1 MNFSEKLQLLRK
13 SKGYTQGR
21 LAEELN
27 VSRQAVTKWESGLV
41 YPDIETLIQ
50 ISNYM
55 HVTVDYLVRD
65 QEYNIK
71 PIRTTIKELD
81 ELLHF
86 KLKTNKNAYAA
97 FVNEV
102 TLSRFDTH
110 DCRYEEEPY
119 VYYDSYLGDKQF
131 IGQEIILRKGQ
142 AVYAM
147 NYVGRVINDKFD
159 KNFLKEA
166 LHASTI
172 KLPFRG
178 PEFYQSGEYIYRCK
192 VYGQFTWFQGREE
205 IFHTREKIYEYV
217 FHGGILR

>member
-86 KLKTNKNAYAA
+86 KLKTNKN
-97 FVNEV
+97 
-102 TLSRFDTH
+102 
-110 DCRYEEEPY
+110 EPI
-119 VYYDSYLGDKQF
+119 DS
-131 IGQEIILRKGQ
+131 
-142 AVYAM
+142 
-147 NYVGRVINDKFD
+147 
-159 KNFLKEA
+159 
-166 LHASTI
+166 
-172 KLPFRG
+172 
-178 PEFYQSGEYIYRCK
+178 EF
-192 VYGQFTWFQGREE
+192 
-205 IFHTREKIYEYV
+205 
-217 FHGGILR
+217 GI

>member
-13 SKGYTQGR
+13 NKGYTQGR

-27 VSRQAVTKWESGLV
+27 VSRQAVTKWEAGLV
-41 YPDIETLIQ
+41 YPDIETIIQ
-50 ISNYM
+50 ISDYM
-55 HVTVDYLVRD
+55 HVTVDYLVRN
-65 QEYNIK
+65 QECNTK
-71 PIRTTIKELD
+71 PLRTTIKELD

-86 KLKTNKNAYAA
+86 KLQTTTNAYAA

-102 TLSRFDTH
+102 KLSQFNTH
-110 DCRYEEEPY
+110 DCRYEEKPY
-119 VYYDSYLGDKQF
+119 VYYDSYLGDRQF

-142 AVYAM
+142 TIYAM
-147 NYVGRVINDKFD
+147 NYAGRVIKDEFN

-166 LHASTI
+166 LRASTI
-172 KLPFRG
+172 KMPFRG

-192 VYGQFTWFQGREE
+192 VYGQSTWFQGREE
-205 IFHTREKIYEYV
+205 IFHNREKTYEYF

>member
-65 QEYNIK
+65 QECNIK

-86 KLKTNKNAYAA
+86 KLKTTKNTYAA
-97 FVNEV
+97 YVNEV
-102 TLSRFDTH
+102 NVSRFDTH

-131 IGQEIILRKGQ
+131 IGQEIISRKGQ

-147 NYVGRVINDKFD
+147 NYVGRVIKDEFN

-166 LHASTI
+166 LRASTI

-178 PEFYQSGEYIYRCK
+178 PEFYQSDEYIYRCK
-192 VYGQFTWFQGREE
+192 VYGQFTWFQGREA
-205 IFHTREKIYEYV
+205 IFHNHEKIYEYV